1 MRLAA
6 SELTERALASVLGLF
21 LLLTL
26 FRGGNTDIAIT
37 AALVGTLA
45 LLVALVLFA
54 LANRNQL
61 QWPSTAAMYF
71 IAALL
76 VMAIAGAAALVATPP
91 DMWLS
96 LPGRAAYR
104 SIVNELVSPEFAMGS
119 LPLSIDPRGT
129 QRALCVLAPCIA
141 IAVVVPFVSR
151 ASLLR
156 LLGLFAV
163 LATFEA
169 MIGLIQLGFRGA
181 LVFDFAGHSRASG
194 TFVNKNHFATLLAMS
209 LPLLIFRASGQFT
222 FFSHE
227 GKNSSPLSNT
237 WWGIAGAFVAAA
249 LIASL
254 SRAGVLAGGV
264 VAMIA
269 MALCAARR
277 RSSSPRF
284 LLLAIAVVLLAI
296 SVAAMT
302 GLGSLLR
309 SLLAS
314 GLGDGVSSRTLI
326 NAHTWNG
333 ITAFFPVGAGLGS
346 FSTAFQ
352 RFQSPTLLGYIEYAH
367 NDYLQLCFE
376 LGIVGV
382 AVLLLLGL
390 AAVHAARTLFRAGSA
405 SQHLSPALACLLGAL
420 AFAIHAWFDFPAH
433 IPSLA
438 IIVTLL
444 FSAAVNNSLVAVSR
458 LPVVDNDPRA
468 RVVISTPRSLVRPSY
483 QG

>member
-390 AAVHAARTLFRAGSA
+390 AAAHAARTLFRAAPA
-405 SQHLSPALACLLGAL
+405 SRHLSPALACLLGAL

-433 IPSLA
+433 IPALA

-444 FSAAVNNSLVAVSR
+444 FSVAANTSLVAALQ
-458 LPVVDNDPRA
+458 LPVGDHDPRA

>member
-104 SIVNELVSPEFAMGS
+104 SIVIELVSPEFAMGS

-227 GKNSSPLSNT
+227 GKHSSPLSNT

-284 LLLAIAVVLLAI
+284 LPLAIAVVLLAI

-390 AAVHAARTLFRAGSA
+390 AAAHAARTLFRAAPA
-405 SQHLSPALACLLGAL
+405 SRHLSPALACLLGAL

-433 IPSLA
+433 IPALA

-444 FSAAVNNSLVAVSR
+444 FSAAVNNSLVAVLR

>member
-45 LLVALVLFA
+45 LLVALVLFT

-61 QWPSTAAMYF
+61 QWPSAAAMYF

-264 VAMIA
+264 VATIA

-284 LLLAIAVVLLAI
+284 LLLAIAFVLLAI

-390 AAVHAARTLFRAGSA
+390 AAAHAARTLFRAAPA
-405 SQHLSPALACLLGAL
+405 SRHLSPALACLLGAL

-444 FSAAVNNSLVAVSR
+444 FSAAVNNSLVAALQ
-458 LPVVDNDPRA
+458 LPVGDHDPRA

>member
-1 MRLAA
+1 MRLAS

-26 FRGGNTDIAIT
+26 FRGGNTDIAI
-37 AALVGTLA
+37 AVALAGTLV
-45 LLVALVLFA
+45 LLVAIVLFT
-54 LANRNQL
+54 LANWSPL
-61 QWPSTAAMYF
+61 QWPSAAAMYF

-76 VMAIAGAAALVATPP
+76 VMAIAGAAALVSTPP

-96 LPGRAAYR
+96 LPGRAVYR
-104 SIVNELVSPEFAMGS
+104 GIVSELVSPEFAMGS
-119 LPLSIDPRGT
+119 LPFSIDPHGT
-129 QRALCVLAPCIA
+129 RRALCVLAPCLA
-141 IAVVVPFVSR
+141 IAVAVPFVSR

-156 LLGLFAV
+156 VLGLFAV

-194 TFVNKNHFATLLAMS
+194 TFVNKNHFATLLAMA

-227 GKNSSPLSNT
+227 DGNSSPLSNA
-237 WWGIAGAFVAAA
+237 WWGVAGAFVAAA

-269 MALCAARR
+269 MALCVARRR
-277 RSSSPRF
+277 RSSPRF
-284 LLLAIAVVLLAI
+284 MLLALAVVALAI
-296 SVAAMT
+296 SLAAMT

-309 SLLAS
+309 SLLAG

-346 FSTAFQ
+346 YSTAFQ
-352 RFQSPTLLGYIEYAH
+352 RFQSPTLLGYVEYAH
-367 NDYLQLCFE
+367 NDYLQLFFE

-382 AVLLLLGL
+382 VVLLLLGL
-390 AAVHAARTLFRAGSA
+390 AATHAARTLFRAAPA
-405 SQHLSPALACLLGAL
+405 SPHLSPALACLLGAL

-433 IPSLA
+433 IPALA

-444 FSAAVNNSLVAVSR
+444 FSAAANTRLVAALQ
-458 LPVVDNDPRA
+458 LPVRDHDPRA

>member
-26 FRGGNTDIAIT
+26 FRGGNTDLAIT
-37 AALVGTLA
+37 AALAGTMA
-45 LLVALVLFA
+45 LLVALVLFT

-61 QWPSTAAMYF
+61 QRPSAAAMHF

-76 VMAIAGAAALVATPP
+76 VTAIAGAAALVSTGP

-96 LPGRAAYR
+96 LPGRAFYR
-104 SIVNELVSPEFAMGS
+104 SIVSELVSPEFAMGS

-129 QRALCVLAPCIA
+129 RRALCVLAPCIA
-141 IAVVVPFVSR
+141 IAIVVPFVSR

-156 LLGLFAV
+156 VLGLFAV

-222 FFSHE
+222 FFSRE
-227 GKNSSPLSNT
+227 SDRSSVLSNA
-237 WWGIAGAFVAAA
+237 WWGVAGAFVAAA

-269 MALCAARR
+269 MALCAAHR
-277 RSSSPRF
+277 RSSSRRF
-284 LLLAIAVVLLAI
+284 LLLALAVVALAI
-296 SVAAMT
+296 SLAAMT

-309 SLLAS
+309 SLLAG

-346 FSTAFQ
+346 YATAFQ

-367 NDYLQLCFE
+367 NDYLQLFFE

-382 AVLLLLGL
+382 VVLLLLVFG
-390 AAVHAARTLFRAGSA
+390 AVHAARTLFRAGSA
-405 SQHLSPALACLLGAL
+405 SRHLSPALACLLGAL

-444 FSAAVNNSLVAVSR
+444 FSAAANSSLVAVLR
-458 LPVVDNDPRA
+458 LPVVDDDPRS
-468 RVVISTPRSLVRPSY
+468 RVVIATPRSLDRPSY